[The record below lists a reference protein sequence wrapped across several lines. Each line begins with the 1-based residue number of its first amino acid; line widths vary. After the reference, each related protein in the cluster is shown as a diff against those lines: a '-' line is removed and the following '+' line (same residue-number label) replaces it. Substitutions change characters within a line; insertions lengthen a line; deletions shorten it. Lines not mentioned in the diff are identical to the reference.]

1 MGGSKVNYN
10 PPPPDDTFSKYLSY
24 QQAREKT
31 LDDRAAQEKQRPK
44 LKETHLKPL
53 VLPDILDLKPL
64 LNSSLPKV

>member
-31 LDDRAAQEKQRPK
+31 LDDRAAQEKAEAKAEERR
-44 LKETHLKPL
+44 T
-53 VLPDILDLKPL
+53 
-64 LNSSLPKV
+64 